1 VKQMELCKVNFRYQG
16 ICWYQNGSLAK
27 VQIQFPYIRS
37 QKKKKKRLQNWK
49 LEAKLSSLS
58 LRWGNGSKKLTH
70 VFFNIESAI
79 ILCRDGC
86 FAVGVSTVLDGNWQH
101 HCL

>member
-1 VKQMELCKVNFRYQG
+1 MDLKNSRMF
-16 ICWYQNGSLAK
+16 
-27 VQIQFPYIRS
+27 
-37 QKKKKKRLQNWK
+37 
-49 LEAKLSSLS
+49 
-58 LRWGNGSKKLTH
+58 
-70 VFFNIESAI
+70 FFNIESAI